1 LTKLKAQTQGVATV
15 ELNYDTNNDLLLTYQ
30 QVTFQVV
37 GLTDTN
43 GIVTVQVTCLPM
55 WNAAANG
62 VLTAVAKCNTDGI
75 AQAESS

>member
-43 GIVTVQVTCLPM
+43 GIVTVQVTCL
-55 WNAAANG
+55 
-62 VLTAVAKCNTDGI
+62 AKCNTDGI